1 MKKILKKLLIIAAVL
16 MIPVLLYG
24 GYNQENVGGGIVG
37 PYNAN
42 DCEKVNAQGQT
53 VSAGGACG
61 TSAAVYPG
69 GNGIMTVSGGNSYGS
84 VLPYTAFGASI
95 FDAANASAALAD
107 LGAAASNA
115 IRGDSIG
122 SNTNELLRVDGSNN
136 VAPVT
141 LDSNLILSSGGN
153 LTLNVGTGA
162 NQIVQLNSSDKL
174 PAVDGSLLTNF
185 TAAQVAAFSWV
196 QGGLAPVS
204 GNVMIKGTGAN
215 ISPSGWS
222 LVGTNGGAYDLDL
235 IGTGGNLTLN
245 VGTGANQIVQL
256 NSSDKLP
263 AVDGSLLTN
272 FTAAQ
277 VAAFSWVQ
285 GGLAPVSGKPLLQ
298 GTGANASVANITL
311 SGTANTTYNLDT
323 MGGGN
328 ITVSMAIGGNVS
340 GGTPGYLLT
349 VGTNSVLAQ
358 DPLGSNVLAALGIA
372 ANASGGFQGTLISG
386 TNIKTVSGHAL
397 LGSGDVALN
406 VNDVA
411 NSLAFSGS
419 PTTGHLA
426 QIGAANTIV
435 DGGTGS
441 NLSVAY
447 AVNAGTA
454 AAANSVAGGN
464 VSGNVAGANAVGVNG
479 ITGLGTGVA
488 NALQVATNTIGAF
501 VVNIAS
507 GVANIPTSVIGTNT
521 TVTLTAANASIV
533 AGDVCDWGIG
543 GHYTGNGGF
552 IPGSQLSI
560 YSYSGAGNCDW
571 DITNNT
577 GANITPA
584 ANMTITWK
592 VRR

>member
-61 TSAAVYPG
+61 TSATVYPG

-122 SNTNELLRVDGSNN
+122 SNTNKLLRVDGSNN

-162 NQIVQLNSSDKL
+162 NQIVQLNSSD
-174 PAVDGSLLTNF
+174 T
-185 TAAQVAAFSWV
+185 
-196 QGGLAPVS
+196 
-204 GNVMIKGTGAN
+204 
-215 ISPSGWS
+215 
-222 LVGTNGGAYDLDL
+222 
-235 IGTGGNLTLN
+235 
-245 VGTGANQIVQL
+245 
-256 NSSDKLP
+256 LP

-311 SGTANTTYNLDT
+311 SGTAGSTYNLDT

-464 VSGNVAGANAVGVNG
+464 VSGNVAGANAVAVGG

-488 NALQVATNTIGAF
+488 AALQVATNTIGAF
-501 VVNIAS
+501 ITKIS
-507 GVANIPTSVIGTNT
+507 FGTANIPTSVVAASASIVL
-521 TVTLTAANASIV
+521 TVSDANVTATDIVDWGFGGNYAANA
-533 AGDVCDWGIG
+533 
-543 GHYTGNGGF
+543 GF
-552 IPGSQLSI
+552 IPGAQLSI
-560 YSYSGAGNCDW
+560 MSYCGAGNINW
-571 DITNNT
+571 VFSNNT
-577 GANITPA
+577 GSNITA
-584 ANMTITWK
+584 ANGEIILYR

>member
-122 SNTNELLRVDGSNN
+122 SNTNKLLRVDGSNN

-196 QGGLAPVS
+196 QGGANPIT

-235 IGTGGNLTLN
+235 IGTGGNVTLTD
-245 VGTGANQIVQL
+245 
-256 NSSDKLP
+256 S
-263 AVDGSLLTN
+263 
-272 FTAAQ
+272 
-277 VAAFSWVQ
+277 
-285 GGLAPVSGKPLLQ
+285 
-298 GTGANASVANITL
+298 
-311 SGTANTTYNLDT
+311 
-323 MGGGN
+323 
-328 ITVSMAIGGNVS
+328 
-340 GGTPGYLLT
+340 
-349 VGTNSVLAQ
+349 
-358 DPLGSNVLAALGIA
+358 
-372 ANASGGFQGTLISG
+372 
-386 TNIKTVSGHAL
+386 
-397 LGSGDVALN
+397 
-406 VNDVA
+406 
-411 NSLAFSGS
+411 
-419 PTTGHLA
+419 
-426 QIGAANTIV
+426 
-435 DGGTGS
+435 
-441 NLSVAY
+441 
-447 AVNAGTA
+447 
-454 AAANSVAGGN
+454 
-464 VSGNVAGANAVGVNG
+464 
-479 ITGLGTGVA
+479 
-488 NALQVATNTIGAF
+488 TNTISSVISASATAVKSANDNANGRLPSAGTGLVEQIVAIF
-501 VVNIAS
+501 DGGGSAIPLNSIAYVHRDYAIS
-507 GVANIPTSVIGTNT
+507 SINTWTVTCNAEDATPIVIDVYGQAYSASSLPTSTLCSTGTKPTGGGASAYGNQAAWNCSTMSSAANYDYAFKVT
-521 TVTLTAANASIV
+521 TAPSTSTWCVVTLK
-533 AGDVCDWGIG
+533 G
-543 GHYTGNGGF
+543 
-552 IPGSQLSI
+552 
-560 YSYSGAGNCDW
+560 
-571 DITNNT
+571 
-577 GANITPA
+577 
-584 ANMTITWK
+584 M
-592 VRR
+592 R

>member
-61 TSAAVYPG
+61 TSATVYPG

-95 FDAANASAALAD
+95 FDAANASDALAD

-122 SNTNELLRVDGSNN
+122 SNTNKLLRVDGSNN

-204 GNVMIKGTGAN
+204 G
-215 ISPSGWS
+215 
-222 LVGTNGGAYDLDL
+222 
-235 IGTGGNLTLN
+235 
-245 VGTGANQIVQL
+245 
-256 NSSDKLP
+256 
-263 AVDGSLLTN
+263 
-272 FTAAQ
+272 
-277 VAAFSWVQ
+277 
-285 GGLAPVSGKPLLQ
+285 KPLLQ

-311 SGTANTTYNLDT
+311 SGTAGSTYNLDT

-328 ITVSMAIGGNVS
+328 TTVSAAIGGNVT
-340 GGTPGYLLT
+340 GGTNNSILY
-349 VGTNSVLAQ
+349 VGANVLAQ
-358 DPLGSNVLAALGIA
+358 DNTNFGWIDGSTYFHVGPALNLTNFVNTWASIIGTSDSHNYGQVIIQDLNPNGQGGLVVGGDNMTNSTHYGQIFYNGSANATLRGPTNIYFPNPNALSIYGTDQEVDISVNPGSNGT
-372 ANASGGFQGTLISG
+372 GGAIYFSADNTTAVQTITSAGVTDVNL
-386 TNIKTVSGHAL
+386 TVSGTANVTGVTWTGAPFAVSKGVGTITVGTQTIGINATANIVTTISGVSANMDCNINPYGNL
-397 LGSGDVALN
+397 IGQVGFTGGSM
-406 VNDVA
+406 
-411 NSLAFSGS
+411 LAFDCY
-419 PTTGHLA
+419 P
-426 QIGAANTIV
+426 GA
-435 DGGTGS
+435 
-441 NLSVAY
+441 
-447 AVNAGTA
+447 
-454 AAANSVAGGN
+454 GN
-464 VSGNVAGANAVGVNG
+464 
-479 ITGLGTGVA
+479 II
-488 NALQVATNTIGAF
+488 LQVTN
-501 VVNIAS
+501 N
-507 GVANIPTSVIGTNT
+507 
-521 TVTLTAANASIV
+521 TAANV
-533 AGDVCDWGIG
+533 TV
-543 GHYTGNGGF
+543 
-552 IPGSQLSI
+552 
-560 YSYSGAGNCDW
+560 
-571 DITNNT
+571 
-577 GANITPA
+577 GANTLYIRYHVWA
-584 ANMTITWK
+584 ANGD
-592 VRR
+592 